1 MSASSVLVFDMDGVL
16 ADVRDS
22 YLSAIALTV
31 EHFTGAAALRETIDQ
46 YKRAGGWNNDWQLA
60 HELIRRAGREIPYD
74 EVVCVFQ
81 KIFLGD
87 HFDGLILQEKWIPQG
102 DCLER
107 LERTNRL
114 AIFSGRPRA
123 EIDFTL
129 KRFAPGLTWAC
140 IIGDEDVSRPKPAPD
155 GLRMVAEQTNSRD
168 LAYVGDSVDDARSAR
183 ASNVSFI
190 GVADRN
196 QVSLAEA
203 LCAEGATA
211 IVESVNELEEVLYAQ
226 R

>member
-1 MSASSVLVFDMDGVL
+1 MSVSSVLVFDMDGVL

-31 EHFTGAAALRETIDQ
+31 EHFTGAPAARETIDQ
-46 YKRAGGWNNDWQLA
+46 YKQAGGWNNDWQLA
-60 HELIRRAGREIPYD
+60 HELIRQAGHEIPYD
-74 EVVCVFQ
+74 QVVSVFQ
-81 KIFLGD
+81 EIFLGD
-87 HFDGLILQEKWIPQG
+87 NSSGLILQEKWIPQG
-102 DCLER
+102 DCLQR
-107 LERTNRL
+107 LGQTNRL

-129 KRFAPGLTWAC
+129 KRFAPDVTWAC
-140 IIGDEDVSRPKPAPD
+140 IVADEDVSRPKPAPD
-155 GLRMVAEQTNSRD
+155 GLRMIAQQTNLRD

-183 ASNVSFI
+183 ALNVSFI

-196 QVSLAEA
+196 QGSLAQA
-203 LCAEGATA
+203 LCAEGAMA
-211 IVESVNELEEVLYAQ
+211 VVESVNELEEVLYAK